1 MHRARRGG
9 QQKIIPFLR
18 REGQVIILAA
28 RRTPLLPGVTL
39 QQTCM
44 AASRLWAVTQVIDSL
59 RTRKNEAETST
70 FTLLLC
76 LQKRVPW
83 CPPTPNHRMPAPVTV
98 FSRGGTP
105 AIVFPHEVNA
115 GYRTTQIS
123 LGSPRVFSTSK
134 GGMGVGVIAFR
145 RDGRDGRGAC
155 VPCPH

>member
-39 QQTCM
+39 QRTCM

-70 FTLLLC
+70 FTLLPC
-76 LQKRVPW
+76 LQKRVP
-83 CPPTPNHRMPAPVTV
+83 CGVLPL
-98 FSRGGTP
+98 P
-105 AIVFPHEVNA
+105 AIQIH
-115 GYRTTQIS
+115 RDTQCSPSKVVPEIS
-123 LGSPRVFSTSK
+123 ISFFSCHRCENPSFSFECCCHCFIPNVAIFAASQNSPLL
-134 GGMGVGVIAFR
+134 
-145 RDGRDGRGAC
+145 
-155 VPCPH
+155 